1 MARCEVCGR
10 PYDDEPPK
18 PGEPGCGGCHAEYAA
33 EIARLRALPTQA
45 DKDAETARIAALKPG
60 ERQAFEALGG
70 SPILAAETRPPEADI
85 EPLAH
90 TVARRAHEDREINAL
105 HDSLIA
111 RCARI
116 EAGKDGDGRGTDLS
130 DFVWRDRAGG
140 THTLTVAEQRAK
152 AAVVR
157 ARLERQRDA
166 MLARSR
172 S

>member
-10 PYDDEPPK
+10 PYDDEQLLPREIP
-18 PGEPGCGGCHAEYAA
+18 CGGCHAEIVAFTTRSEDPLTEDEAREAA
-33 EIARLRALPTQA
+33 
-45 DKDAETARIAALKPG
+45 
-60 ERQAFEALGG
+60 
-70 SPILAAETRPPEADI
+70 
-85 EPLAH
+85 H
-90 TVARRAHEDREINAL
+90 RAHENREINAL
-105 HDSLIA
+105 HDALIA

-116 EAGKDGDGRGTDLS
+116 EAGKDGDGRGTDLA

-140 THTLTVAEQRAK
+140 THTLTVAVQRAK